1 MHECVPQQRTFNLY
15 SKKMVVHRLESL
27 LAIFVSLLSFSKC
40 LPPNIIEQLQE
51 ELGTDGVFSGK
62 IHYRW
67 GSN

>member
-1 MHECVPQQRTFNLY
+1 
-15 SKKMVVHRLESL
+15 MVVHRLESL